1 MAKVWIRDLITFEK
15 GVTRLEKFIDW
26 VVNNKEWLFSGVG
39 LVVLTWMGRLIY
51 KKNFVSSSQ
60 TIRAGDSSTN
70 IQAARDINVGTNK
83 TRHDEKKR

>member
-1 MAKVWIRDLITFEK
+1 
-15 GVTRLEKFIDW
+15 LEKFIDW